1 MMPHGINIIA
11 ERSARRIKTP
21 PIPTFVAVDGVN
33 GHLSA
38 RVQQQFAPVI
48 GKPVDYSELDQEI
61 MHLKGM
67 GRFSTL
73 SYEMVDRD
81 GQQGLLIKTEENA
94 YGPPIVRPLILV
106 DGASLNNVTF
116 NLGARV
122 TFLDV
127 GGFRSE
133 WRNDFI
139 LFSEYGLRSE
149 YYHPFTPRPIGL
161 SRRER

>member
-1 MMPHGINIIA
+1 
-11 ERSARRIKTP
+11 
-21 PIPTFVAVDGVN
+21 
-33 GHLSA
+33 
-38 RVQQQFAPVI
+38 
-48 GKPVDYSELDQEI
+48 
-61 MHLKGM
+61 
-67 GRFSTL
+67 
-73 SYEMVDRD
+73 MVDRN

-94 YGPPIVRPLILV
+94 YGPPIVRPLILI
-106 DGASLNNVTF
+106 DGASLANVTF

-149 YYHPFTPRPIGL
+149 YYHPFTPRRTGS
-161 SRRER
+161 SRLGR